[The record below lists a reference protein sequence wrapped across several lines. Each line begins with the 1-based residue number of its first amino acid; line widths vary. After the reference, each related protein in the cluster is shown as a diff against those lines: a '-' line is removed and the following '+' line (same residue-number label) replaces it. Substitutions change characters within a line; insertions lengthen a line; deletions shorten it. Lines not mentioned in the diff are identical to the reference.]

1 MDLTINNEIA
11 KNNITNDNEIEDFMK
26 ELANTLE
33 KGNSIVPNLY
43 NEVSKEIPLASKYK
57 NELNSIIDEC
67 LEEQSYEKEFF
78 YFDYDKNGKSYY
90 LDHYYDGNIDR
101 TILSKQEAKGTKYK
115 VGMFYAE
122 YDENYLVEA
131 DDLKDGIKIDV
142 ESKLESLN
150 FKKSKK

>member
-1 MDLTINNEIA
+1 MDLTINNEIT
-11 KNNITNDNEIEDFMK
+11 KNNITNDEISDFMQ
-26 ELANTLE
+26 ELKNALE
-33 KGNSIVPNLY
+33 KSNSNVPNLY
-43 NEVSKEIPLASKYK
+43 SEVFNEIPLASKYK
-57 NELNSIIDEC
+57 SELNSIIDEC

-131 DDLKDGIKIDV
+131 GDLKDGIKIDV
-142 ESKLESLN
+142 ESKLDLLDFEKN
-150 FKKSKK
+150 KK